1 MQCSTL
7 CDEAG
12 RYDLVVSSSVQISFH
27 GLGSSDLQ
35 DVGGG
40 RGTMEVFFIHY
51 RLAGKL
57 IRGGDEPCFGDVP
70 YPGIWYC
77 LSPGGLRDEAAF
89 VNNSFTLW

>member
-1 MQCSTL
+1 MQCSAL

-40 RGTMEVFFIHY
+40 RGTMEVFFIHH

-57 IRGGDEPCFGDVP
+57 IRRADEPCFGDVP
-70 YPGIWYC
+70 YPDFLYRVT
-77 LSPGGLRDEAAF
+77 P
-89 VNNSFTLW
+89 